1 MPRLLV
7 KPGTPEE
14 RVIPLPDG
22 SLTLGRSP
30 ACGASIPDDSISGT
44 HCQIV
49 SRDGVII
56 VKDLGSTNG
65 TFLDGEPITEA
76 AVTPG
81 RRLRFGNVEAELIAD
96 PPKAP
101 ARPALRVNLA
111 EAAPPPPSTTATYV
125 PDEYSEAV
133 EAPAPCGSHPDS
145 FARYYC
151 PQCQKNFCELCVSR
165 RPGGERTG
173 MYCRKCGL
181 ECVALNV
188 AMMVPHDRYSDF
200 FAALPGMF
208 TFPFKGGGIAL
219 LICGAL
225 VLGFLDVLKMFGGPF
240 SIGLHVVYWGYLFS
254 FMQRLVQTAAQGSD
268 EWANWSIVTDFFQDI
283 LQPFLQILVV
293 SIVCFA
299 PAGILAFTWR
309 IDLMSPAG
317 ADPARLAIYGAALI
331 AGAIYYPMSILAV
344 SMFDTVAAM
353 NPLVVIPA
361 MFRAAKEYVTVLV
374 LMGVVAGVKLGG
386 EFAAAQL
393 KIPFLPTFVTALL
406 GLYFLIVQMRMLGLM
421 YYARRADLG
430 WFSR

>member
-7 KPGTPEE
+7 RPGTAEE
-14 RVIPLPDG
+14 RVIPLPNG

-30 ACGASIPDDSISGT
+30 ACGAAIQDDSISGT

-49 SRDGVII
+49 SQGGVII

-65 TFLDGEPITEA
+65 TFLDDEPITEA
-76 AVTPG
+76 TVAPG
-81 RRLRFGNVEAELIAD
+81 QRLRFGSVEAEVIAD
-96 PPKAP
+96 PPKAT

-111 EAAPPPPSTTATYV
+111 EVVPPPPSVTATYV
-125 PDEYSEAV
+125 PDEYSEDV

-151 PQCQKNFCELCVSR
+151 PQCRKNFCELCVSR
-165 RPGGERTG
+165 RPGGGRTG
-173 MYCRKCGL
+173 MYCRRCGI

-188 AMMVPHDRYSDF
+188 AMVVPHDRNSDF

-208 TFPFKGGGIAL
+208 AFPFQGGGAVF

-225 VLGFLDVLKMFGGPF
+225 VLGFLDVLKMFGGLF
-240 SIGLHVVYWGYLFS
+240 GVGLHVIYWGYLFS

-283 LQPFLQILVV
+283 VQPFLQILVV

-299 PAGILAFTWR
+299 PAWFLAFKWK

-317 ADPARLAIYGAALI
+317 ADPSHLAIYGAALL
-331 AGAIYYPMSILAV
+331 AGAVYYPMSILAV
-344 SMFDTVAAM
+344 SMFDSVAAL
-353 NPLVVIPA
+353 NPVLIVPSI
-361 MFRAAKEYVTVLV
+361 FRVAKEYVTVLV
-374 LMGVVAGVKLGG
+374 LMAVIVGVKLGG
-386 EFAAAQL
+386 EYATLQL

-421 YYARRADLG
+421 YYARREDLG
-430 WFSR
+430 WFNR